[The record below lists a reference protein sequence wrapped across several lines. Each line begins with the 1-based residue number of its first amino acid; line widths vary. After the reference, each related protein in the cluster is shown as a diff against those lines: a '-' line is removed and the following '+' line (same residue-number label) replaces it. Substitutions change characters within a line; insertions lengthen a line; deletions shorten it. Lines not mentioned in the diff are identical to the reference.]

1 MHCKILKNVL
11 FYSVPVLKKP
21 PVQKRKYK
29 NETFKTN
36 DENNTHTLCH
46 GLYDIYRTG
55 FLVYKT
61 GK

>member
-1 MHCKILKNVL
+1 MYYCTLFLLKNRPYRNENL
-11 FYSVPVLKKP
+11 
-21 PVQKRKYK
+21 
-29 NETFKTN
+29 NETFIN
-36 DENNTHTLCH
+36 DKNNTHTLCH